1 MKNNMKIT
9 IPAGSGPAHPGR
21 RRLLG
26 AGAALAGLGLGAAA
40 PAFGQAAW
48 PARPVSVLCPFPPGS
63 ATDAIARAL
72 APVVGKTLGQ
82 QAIIENRP
90 GAAGTVATSVVAQSS
105 TPDGY
110 QLAIAPATIFK
121 VPHLQKVPYDPL
133 KDLTYIMNFSG
144 YTFALVVPE
153 ASPWKTFDEF
163 AAYAKANPGR
173 IQVGTSGAGSTG
185 HAATIKV
192 AGKIGAEITHVPFK
206 GGAEVLQAFVGGHIN
221 AVIDGGWAQV
231 EKQGKGRVLLA
242 FTEKRMGRL
251 PNVPTA
257 LEAGIDHVAR
267 SPIGLVGPKGMDPKV
282 VKTIHDAF
290 RGALSDPTYRRY
302 LETYDLED
310 AYLSGED
317 YFKLAQRMWV
327 DERKILEAV
336 GLVQK

>member
-1 MKNNMKIT
+1 MKNNTKTT
-9 IPAGSGPAHPGR
+9 ILAGSVPAHPGR

-26 AGAALAGLGLGAAA
+26 AGAALAGLGLGAVS
-40 PAFGQAAW
+40 PAFAQAAW
-48 PARPVSVLCPFPPGS
+48 PSRPVSVLCPFPPGS

-72 APVVGKTLGQ
+72 APVVGKALGQ
-82 QAIIENRP
+82 QVIIENRP
-90 GAAGTVATSVVAQSS
+90 GAAGTMATSVVAQSS
-105 TPDGY
+105 NPDGY

-163 AAYAKANPGR
+163 AAYAKANPGK

-257 LEAGIDHVAR
+257 IEAGIDHVAR

-290 RGALSDPTYRRY
+290 RGALSDATYRRY

-310 AYLSGED
+310 AYLSGD
-317 YFKLAQRMWV
+317 DFYKLAQRMWV

>member
-1 MKNNMKIT
+1 MNDHSTRK
-9 IPAGSGPAHPGR
+9 PDAAPLASR
-21 RRLLG
+21 RTLL
-26 AGAALAGLGLGAAA
+26 GAALAGAGLGLTFGAAS
-40 PAFGQAAW
+40 PAFAQAAF
-48 PARPVSVLCPFPPGS
+48 PSKPISVLCPFPPGS

-72 APVVGKTLGQ
+72 SQVLSKSLGQ
-82 QAIIENRP
+82 QVIIENRP
-90 GAAGTVATSVVAQSS
+90 GAAGTLAAGVVAQSS
-105 TPDGY
+105 NPDGY
-110 QLAIAPATIFK
+110 QLAIAPATLFK

-153 ASPWKTFDEF
+153 SSPWKTFADF
-163 AAYAKANPGR
+163 AAFAKANPGA
-173 IQVGTSGAGSTG
+173 IQIGTSGAGSTG

-192 AGKIGAEITHVPFK
+192 AQKIGADITHVPFK
-206 GGAEVLQAFVGGHIN
+206 GGSEVLQAFVGGHIN
-221 AVIDGGWAQV
+221 AVIDGGWAQI

-242 FTEKRMGRL
+242 FTEKRIARL

-257 LEAGIDHVAR
+257 IDVGIDHVAR

-282 VKTIHDAF
+282 VKVIHDAF
-290 RGALSDPTYRRY
+290 KAALTDATYRRH

-317 YFKLAQRMWV
+317 FYKLAQRMWV
-327 DERKILEAV
+327 DERKTLEAV